1 MAIINAF
8 SALRPREEYAS
19 LVASLPYDVLNSDE
33 ARELVKDNP
42 YSFLRVE
49 KPEIDLDRSIDI
61 YDDRVYAKAVDNL
74 NWLSGAMIRDKK
86 PNLYIYRLIMDN
98 IQQTGLVACTAL
110 DDYLSGVIKRHELT
124 REDKERDRTR
134 LIEATQANTS
144 PILMV
149 YPNKANPEIRN
160 RIADYTSSN
169 APIYDFTSDDGITH
183 QVWVVSCGKDIGQL
197 TEEFKSLP
205 VLYIA
210 DGHHRS
216 ASAATVGLK
225 RRNNSKVNMNES
237 RNSIEDHTCGHRSST
252 AASAC
257 ERHNSA
263 ETNACEHHNRTE
275 ASACKDD
282 SCLLSVIFP
291 DIEMRILDYNR
302 VVADLNDLSADE
314 LLKRLE
320 EQFIVTPSETQV
332 KPEKQREFGMYLSKK
347 WYRIEY
353 KGMMP
358 NSDIQK
364 DALDVSI
371 LQNELLKPILG
382 ITDPRSDRRID
393 FVGGLRGL
401 GELEKRV
408 NSGEMAVAFSLY
420 PTSMSQLMAIAD
432 AGEVMPPKSTWFE
445 PKLRSGLFVNMLK

>member
-1 MAIINAF
+1 MASIRPF
-8 SALRPREEYAS
+8 SALRPRVEYAS
-19 LVASLPYDVLNSDE
+19 LIASPPYDVLNSDE

-61 YDDRVYAKAVDNL
+61 YDDRVYAKAVENL
-74 NWLSGAMIRDKK
+74 DWLSGAMIKDKR

-98 IQQTGLVACTAL
+98 IQQTGLVTCSSL
-110 DDYLSGVIKRHELT
+110 DDYLSGVIKKHELT

-149 YPNKANPEIRN
+149 YQDKDNPDIRI
-160 RIADYTSSN
+160 RIADYTSSHM
-169 APIYDFTSDDGITH
+169 PIYDFTSDDGITH
-183 QVWVVSCGKDIGQL
+183 QVWVVDSNEDIRQL
-197 TEEFKSLP
+197 TIDFRSLP
-205 VLYIA
+205 SLYIA

-216 ASAATVGLK
+216 ASAAAVGLK
-225 RRNNSKVNMNES
+225 LRK
-237 RNSIEDHTCGHRSST
+237 
-252 AASAC
+252 
-257 ERHNSA
+257 SA
-263 ETNACEHHNRTE
+263 EAPEVHECNSCTG
-275 ASACKDD
+275 CKDD
-282 SCLLSVIFP
+282 ACLLSVIFP

-302 VVADLNDLSADE
+302 VVTDLNNLSTDE
-314 LLKRLE
+314 LLKCLE
-320 EQFIVTPSETQV
+320 EQFIITPSENPV
-332 KPEKQREFGMYLSKK
+332 KPEKQREFGMYLSNK
-347 WYRIEY
+347 WYRLEF
-353 KGMMP
+353 KGTL
-358 NSDIQK
+358 NSDNQK

-382 ITDPRSDRRID
+382 IADPRLDRRID

>member
-1 MAIINAF
+1 MATISAF
-8 SALRPREEYAS
+8 SALRPKVEYAK

-74 NWLSGAMIRDKK
+74 KWLSGAMIQDKR

-98 IQQTGLVACTAL
+98 IQQTGIVACTAL
-110 DDYLSGVIKRHELT
+110 DDYLSGVIKKHELT

-134 LIEATQANTS
+134 LVEATQANTS
-144 PILMV
+144 PVLMV
-149 YPNKANPEIRN
+149 YPDKDNPEIRN
-160 RIADYTSSN
+160 WIADYTSSHV
-169 APIYDFTSDDGITH
+169 PMYDFTSDDGITH
-183 QVWVVSCGKDIGQL
+183 QVWVVDSNEDIRQL
-197 TEEFKSLP
+197 TIDFSSLP

-216 ASAATVGLK
+216 ASAAAVGQK
-225 RRNNSKVNMNES
+225 RRMNAKAPEAHKCNSC
-237 RNSIEDHTCGHRSST
+237 NS
-252 AASAC
+252 
-257 ERHNSA
+257 
-263 ETNACEHHNRTE
+263 
-275 ASACKDD
+275 CKDD
-282 SCLLSVIFP
+282 TSLLSVIFP
-291 DIEMRILDYNR
+291 DVEMRILDYNR
-302 VVADLNDLSADE
+302 VVADLNNLSTDE
-314 LLKRLE
+314 LLERLE
-320 EQFIVTPSETQV
+320 ERFVVSPSDTPV

-347 WYRIEY
+347 WYRLEF
-353 KGMMP
+353 KGTL
-358 NSDIQK
+358 NSDSQK

-371 LQNELLKPILG
+371 LQNELLKPILS
-382 ITDPRSDRRID
+382 ISDPRTDRRID

-408 NSGEMAVAFSLY
+408 NSGEMAVAFSLF

-432 AGEVMPPKSTWFE
+432 AGEIMPPKSTWFE
-445 PKLRSGLFVNMLK
+445 PKLRSGLFVNTF